1 MKTKITHCILA
12 LLCLAVCQL
21 PVLAQRQGTLLS
33 GKILSA
39 DNSIVDF
46 ATVYLKGTKYGC
58 MTNEKGIYHL
68 KAPAGTYTLIV
79 SAVGFE
85 TVEKEIRIAP
95 DGRTRQ
101 NIVLQPSLTELE
113 EVEVVASGI
122 SRVKK
127 SAFNAVAVDTKELQ
141 NSTKNLGEALQQLPG
156 MKLRESGGVGSD
168 MQLMLDGFSGNHV
181 KVFIDGVPQEGAG
194 TAFDINNIPV
204 NYAERIEVY
213 KGVVPVGFGTDAI
226 GGVINIV
233 TNKSK
238 RNWFLDASYSY
249 GSFNTHKSYVNFG
262 QTFANG
268 FTYEVNAFQNFSDN
282 DYYIDNEVRRF
293 EIMED
298 GSIYFPPQDGK
309 KYRVK
314 RFNDQFHNE
323 AVIAKLGFTGKTWAD
338 RLMFSLGYTHFY
350 KEIQTGVYQETVFG
364 EKFRHGYSLMPSVEY
379 KKHNLLVRN
388 LDLTLT
394 ANYNHN
400 FTNNVDTASRHYN
413 WLGEYY
419 DNGVRGEQ
427 AYQRS
432 QSKNTNWNATGNL
445 NYRFGRIHTLT
456 FHHVASNFRRTSR
469 SYTGT
474 SSVLTAFDIPKV
486 TRKNIS
492 GLSYRVVSSEKWNA
506 SVFGKHYH
514 QFNQGPVSTSSDG
527 VGNYQNM
534 EKTVSAWGY
543 GAAGTYYIYKEL
555 QAKVS
560 YEKAYRLPTT
570 DELFGDEDL
579 EAGKTD
585 LRPENSHN
593 LNFNL
598 SYGHSF
604 GKHGLYAEA
613 SYIYRDTKDYIKRG
627 FGKNGTTQFGI
638 YENHGHVKT
647 KGYTVSLRYNFSHW
661 FNMGGTYN
669 NIDTR
674 NHERYVTG
682 GSLQESVTYKK
693 RLPNIPYRYA
703 NLDATFT
710 WRNLFA
716 KGNTFSLT
724 YDSFWQH
731 DFPLYW
737 EGIGKDKNMIPEQF
751 SHNLSMSYSLKNGR
765 YNFSFECRNL
775 TNEKLYDNFSLQKA
789 GRAFYGKVRVHFGK

>member
-1 MKTKITHCILA
+1 M
-12 LLCLAVCQL
+12 
-21 PVLAQRQGTLLS
+21 
-33 GKILSA
+33 
-39 DNSIVDF
+39 
-46 ATVYLKGTKYGC
+46 
-58 MTNEKGIYHL
+58 
-68 KAPAGTYTLIV
+68 
-79 SAVGFE
+79 
-85 TVEKEIRIAP
+85 
-95 DGRTRQ
+95 
-101 NIVLQPSLTELE
+101 
-113 EVEVVASGI
+113 
-122 SRVKK
+122 
-127 SAFNAVAVDTKELQ
+127 
-141 NSTKNLGEALQQLPG
+141 
-156 MKLRESGGVGSD
+156 
-168 MQLMLDGFSGNHV
+168 
-181 KVFIDGVPQEGAG
+181 
-194 TAFDINNIPV
+194 
-204 NYAERIEVY
+204 
-213 KGVVPVGFGTDAI
+213 
-226 GGVINIV
+226 
-233 TNKSK
+233 
-238 RNWFLDASYSY
+238 
-249 GSFNTHKSYVNFG
+249 
-262 QTFANG
+262 
-268 FTYEVNAFQNFSDN
+268 
-282 DYYIDNEVRRF
+282 
-293 EIMED
+293 
-298 GSIYFPPQDGK
+298 
-309 KYRVK
+309 
-314 RFNDQFHNE
+314 
-323 AVIAKLGFTGKTWAD
+323 
-338 RLMFSLGYTHFY
+338 
-350 KEIQTGVYQETVFG
+350 
-364 EKFRHGYSLMPSVEY
+364 
-379 KKHNLLVRN
+379 
-388 LDLTLT
+388 
-394 ANYNHN
+394 
-400 FTNNVDTASRHYN
+400 
-413 WLGEYY
+413 
-419 DNGVRGEQ
+419 RGEQ

-492 GLSYRVVSSEKWNA
+492 GLSYRVVPSEKWNA

-674 NHERYVTG
+674 NYERYVTG

-775 TNEKLYDNFSLQKA
+775 TNEKLFDNFSLQKA